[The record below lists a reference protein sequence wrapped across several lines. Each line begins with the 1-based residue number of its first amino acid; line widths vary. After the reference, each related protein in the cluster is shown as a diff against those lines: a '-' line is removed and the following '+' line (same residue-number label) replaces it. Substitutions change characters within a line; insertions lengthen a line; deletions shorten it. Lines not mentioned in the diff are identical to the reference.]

1 MRRSAADRE
10 SACLR
15 ATTASH
21 AAAAVLAPAAGTVE
35 DVSFDGP
42 EFAFD
47 NDQQQISIYAEFV
60 RMQLSDLAEDDD
72 LSRYIL

>member
-1 MRRSAADRE
+1 MIE
-10 SACLR
+10 KL
-15 ATTASH
+15 
-21 AAAAVLAPAAGTVE
+21 LE

-47 NDQQQISIYAEFV
+47 NDQQQISIDAEFV